1 MAIKV
6 NNTVTDMEGF
16 LAEAKLTLGIAPHPN
31 LVQTFGV
38 SLDGAYPC
46 IVLEFC
52 GGGSL
57 DSLMHKGAVL
67 SAEKKREYALK
78 IAFGLIHLHNNHIV
92 HRDLA
97 ARNILLAN
105 DGSPKVSD
113 FGMSRVIQD
122 EEAKGKT
129 KANVGPLRW
138 MVCTITCSD
147 RKFSTLG
154 RLKGY

>member
-6 NNTVTDMEGF
+6 NNTVTDVDGF
-16 LAEAKLTLGIAPHPN
+16 LAEAKLTLGISPHPN

-57 DSLMHKGAVL
+57 DSLVFNHENTVTDA
-67 SAEKKREYALK
+67 KRKELALK
-78 IAFGLIHLHNNHIV
+78 IAYGLIHLHNNNVV

-97 ARNILLAN
+97 ARNIL
-105 DGSPKVSD
+105 VS
-113 FGMSRVIQD
+113 
-122 EEAKGKT
+122 
-129 KANVGPLRW
+129 
-138 MVCTITCSD
+138 
-147 RKFSTLG
+147 
-154 RLKGY
+154 